1 MVWNRIHS
9 PGTVLSTGEY
19 TINKSFYILVEDNKQ
34 AKQKQ
39 NKIQLV
45 RQVTKS
51 VKKKNKSSVK
61 GQRVPG
67 VDCPFL
73 YHLLLV
79 ENFLIRLA
87 LEQES
92 EGLYE
97 VSYAVG

>member
-1 MVWNRIHS
+1 M
-9 PGTVLSTGEY
+9 E
-19 TINKSFYILVEDNKQ
+19 
-34 AKQKQ
+34 
-39 NKIQLV
+39 
-45 RQVTKS
+45 S

-92 EGLYE
+92 EGL
-97 VSYAVG
+97 

>member
-1 MVWNRIHS
+1 MEN
-9 PGTVLSTGEY
+9 
-19 TINKSFYILVEDNKQ
+19 NKQ

-39 NKIQLV
+39 NKIQLARRV
-45 RQVTKS
+45 MES

-61 GQRVPG
+61 GQSVPG

-92 EGLYE
+92 EGL
-97 VSYAVG
+97 